1 MHSCE
6 GFRTP
11 REQDAQPR
19 APQPLT
25 HDMLVRAQNTIVDPR
40 FAESGYRTDQSYVG
54 QSLTG
59 YRQVAP
65 WALSLQLAFDRALL
79 AWS

>member
-1 MHSCE
+1 
-6 GFRTP
+6 
-11 REQDAQPR
+11 
-19 APQPLT
+19 
-25 HDMLVRAQNTIVDPR
+25 MLVRAQNTIVDPR